1 MPTKTERIIAN
12 LPGTF
17 KALPRPS
24 TLFSVI
30 DAFGGELLKGENS
43 LAAVLLAHWV
53 DHADRGA
60 ERVDDLARIGA
71 LYGLAPRSDESVEE
85 FRSHLKRYIRTFI
98 EGTVTV
104 QGALR
109 VAAETLALN
118 IADQYGE
125 MDSWWNRPAEILTTV
140 APRGDAAAR
149 LVLGFEEASAKG
161 ADAGAASIQGS
172 VDLGGGVDLRGSG
185 KLHLRVD
192 GGGTVTVDLL
202 TGVGDSAAVTLD
214 ELVAAIAAALGIGVA
229 SHDGRRL
236 RLRSPSVGAGS
247 RLQII
252 DGPEDAA
259 PAILGL
265 PARRYLGRDAA
276 PARVAGTVD
285 LAAGADLSAERYL
298 RLFIDGAHRAEID
311 CAGPAPA
318 TTSLDQLRDAINAA
332 IGFALASHDGHQ
344 LQLTS
349 ATTGLGSRIEF
360 QSSAAQ
366 DARGRLFGQAPS
378 LTLGADAAPA
388 RLVGQP
394 DLAAGVD
401 LSSVANLVIQIDG
414 GAPLTVNCAG
424 ADPARTQLPEIVSAI
439 NAALGATVASHNGRR
454 LILAAP
460 TAGAAGSLEIGLAL
474 NGDASAKL
482 LGLKP
487 RSSAGGPATQAQ
499 LIGQADLAAGVDLA
513 ALHRL
518 TLALDGGR
526 PTSINLRSLADD
538 RRSVTLAEMAAA
550 INAAL
555 GAAVAGHDGRHL
567 LLTSPTSGA
576 ASALRLVAADRPTRR
591 RFVTRTP
598 VLDEAAPLVFGKVAA
613 EARGTGATAA
623 QLVGTVDLSRG
634 IDLRGGGFLRL
645 AVDGAAPVEVDCS
658 GPRPR
663 ATTLDQVV
671 TAINGAMPA
680 SIASGDGRHLILTSP
695 NSGVG
700 SRLKLTPSQA
710 RDARSTLLG
719 LEPLTAK
726 GLAATGVV
734 FVGTV
739 DLMAGVSL
747 PADARVKIGID
758 GAAPVEIVL
767 SAAAETRTLNQLMLA
782 INLGLGQTIARHDG
796 IYLSLAS
803 PTTGSA
809 SAIEMALPASG
820 DVTSRIF
827 GIPAPRSYQGRDAV
841 GARLEGVVDLSA
853 GTDLRQR
860 RFLRLGV
867 DGAAVREIDCGLG
880 ITALAGAALTDIVAA
895 INSQAG
901 AGIASSV
908 AGRLVLTS
916 PTTGA
921 ASRVVLEPYLGGD
934 AATALLGAGVVE
946 ATGRAATAAV
956 LSGSVDLLAG
966 VDLSQ
971 RSRLKLAVDG
981 GRSLEIDVAGA
992 SPGRT
997 FGPEILAAINR
1008 SFPGLATLSDEDK
1021 LLLTSPSTG
1030 ETSRVSLLPLRYL
1043 EVIEYPPRTRELSG
1057 ALRHG
1062 ESLEIENAG
1071 AAAVFAEARF
1081 HSPLGV
1087 VGPGL
1092 ADMVAG
1098 WRVSLKVVLGPG
1110 EQILLRRGADQQLQA
1125 LRCSGDGTWSD
1136 LAADTLLVVGK
1147 ASAVLQLPQ
1156 GRNRWIYFNCLG
1168 SRFNAATFNR
1178 HPFTGSPC
1186 SERGIFDLSR
1196 FSPAAKPEGKTL
1208 FAWPAG
1214 SDPEPAAGVSLRWA
1228 EHTPGAFTLNLPV
1241 DLPPSFGGRFNQARF
1256 NLPAAQPE
1264 LYPFAVTEPIGDP
1277 DYLPDLL
1284 NARSQL
1290 ITAQRVASVPLGW
1303 QPVAM
1308 PFRKPRSLT
1317 LGSPSQAARLYL
1329 AEEGIQGFLQLEA
1342 KIPGAA
1348 GNSIRVAARKS
1359 GPALFDVS
1367 VGFDGGRFEN
1377 ARQLVLGDPLPALTE
1392 KLLQPGPIGLLQAKA
1407 AGIRVAVTR
1416 DGTEPES

>member
-30 DAFGGELLKGENS
+30 DAFGGELLQGENS

-60 ERVDDLARIGA
+60 ERIDDLARIGA
-71 LYGLAPRSDESVEE
+71 LYGLAPRPDESVEE

-118 IADQYGE
+118 IADQYQE
-125 MDSWWNRPAEILTTV
+125 MDSWWNRSEQILTTV
-140 APRGDAAAR
+140 APRGDAAAG

-161 ADAGAASIQGS
+161 ADAGAASVQGS
-172 VDLGGGVDLRGSG
+172 VDLVGGVDLRGGG
-185 KLHLRVD
+185 KLHLQVD
-192 GGGTVTVDLL
+192 GGGAVTVDLL
-202 TGVGDSAAVTLD
+202 AGVGDNAAVTLD
-214 ELVAAIAAALGIGVA
+214 ELVAAIDAALGGSIAG
-229 SHDGRRL
+229 HDGRRL
-236 RLRSPSVGAGS
+236 RLRSPSIGAGS
-247 RLQII
+247 RLQIG

-265 PARRYLGRDAA
+265 PPRRYLGRDAA
-276 PARVAGTVD
+276 PARVIGTVD
-285 LAAGADLSAERYL
+285 LAAGADLSSERYL
-298 RLFIDGAHRAEID
+298 RLFIDGAQLAEID
-311 CAGPAPA
+311 CAGPTPA

-332 IGFALASHDGHQ
+332 MGFALASHDGHQ

-349 ATTGLGSRIEF
+349 ATIGLGSRIEF
-360 QSSAAQ
+360 QSPAAQ
-366 DARGRLFGQAPS
+366 DARVRLFGQVPS
-378 LTLGADAAPA
+378 LTLGGDAAPA

-394 DLAAGVD
+394 DLGAGVD
-401 LSSVANLVIQIDG
+401 LAAAANLALKIDG
-414 GAPLTVNCAG
+414 GALLTVNCAG
-424 ADPARTQLPEIVSAI
+424 ADPARTQLPEIVTAI
-439 NAALGATVASHNGRR
+439 NTALGATVASHNGRR
-454 LILAAP
+454 LILASPA
-460 TAGAAGSLEIGLAL
+460 AGAAGSLEISLAPS
-474 NGDASAKL
+474 GDASARL

-487 RSSAGGPATQAQ
+487 RSAVGGPATQAQ
-499 LIGQADLAAGVDLA
+499 LIGQPDLAAGVDLA

-526 PTSINLRSLADD
+526 PVSINLRSLALD
-538 RRSVTLAEMAAA
+538 RRRVTLAEMAAA

-576 ASALRLVAADRPTRR
+576 ASALTLPAADLPRRR

-598 VLDEAAPLVFGKVAA
+598 ILDEAAALVFGKVAA
-613 EARGTGATAA
+613 EARGSGANGA

-634 IDLRGGGFLRL
+634 VDLRGGGFLRL
-645 AVDGAAPVEVDCS
+645 ALDGAAPVEIDCS

-671 TAINGAMPA
+671 AAINGAMPA
-680 SIASGDGRHLILTSP
+680 PIASGDGRHLILTSP

-710 RDARSTLLG
+710 RDARSSLLG

-726 GLAATGVV
+726 GLAAVGVV

-739 DLMAGVSL
+739 DLMEGISL

-767 SAAAETRTLNQLMLA
+767 STAAETRTLNQLMLA

-796 IYLSLAS
+796 IYLALAS

-809 SAIEMALPASG
+809 SSVEFALPASG
-820 DVTSRIF
+820 EVTSQIF
-827 GIPAPRSYQGRDAV
+827 GIPAPRSYQGQDAV
-841 GARLEGVVDLSA
+841 SAQLEGLVDLSA
-853 GTDLRQR
+853 GADLQQR

-880 ITALAGAALTDIVAA
+880 ITSVAAASLADMVAA

-901 AGIASSV
+901 AAIASAV

-921 ASRVVLEPYLGGD
+921 ASRLVLEPYLGGD
-934 AATALLGAGVVE
+934 AATAVLGAGVVE
-946 ATGRAATAAV
+946 AAGRAATAAV

-981 GRSLEIDVAGA
+981 GRPLEIDVAGA
-992 SPGRT
+992 SPGRS
-997 FGPEILAAINR
+997 FGPEIVAAINR
-1008 SFPGLATLSDEDK
+1008 GFPGLATLSDEDK
-1021 LLLTSPSTG
+1021 LLLTSPSAG
-1030 ETSRVSLLPLRYL
+1030 ETSCVSLLPLRYL
-1043 EVIEYPPRTRELSG
+1043 EVIEYPPRNRDLSG

-1062 ESLEIENAG
+1062 ETLEIENAG

-1081 HSPLGV
+1081 HSGLGV

-1092 ADMVAG
+1092 ADMAAG

-1125 LRCSGDGTWSD
+1125 LRLASDGTWSE
-1136 LAADTLLVVGK
+1136 LAAETMLVEGE
-1147 ASAVLQLPQ
+1147 ASVVLQLPQ
-1156 GRNRWIYFNCLG
+1156 GRSQWLFFNCLG
-1168 SRFNAATFNR
+1168 SRYNAATFNR
-1178 HPFTGSPC
+1178 HSFTGGPC

-1196 FSPAAKPEGKTL
+1196 FSPAAGQERKTL

-1214 SDPEPAAGVSLRWA
+1214 SDPEPAAGVSLCWV

-1241 DLPPSFGGRFNQARF
+1241 DLPPRFGGRFNQARF
-1256 NLPAAQPE
+1256 NLPEAGPE
-1264 LYPFAVTEPIGDP
+1264 LYPFAVTEPVEDA
-1277 DYLPDLL
+1277 DYLPGLL
-1284 NARSQL
+1284 NASSNL
-1290 ITAQRVASVPLGW
+1290 VAAQVVASVPLGW

-1317 LGSPSQAARLYL
+1317 LGSSSQAARLYL
-1329 AEEGIQGFLQLEA
+1329 AEEGIQGFLQLES

-1377 ARQLVLGDPLPALTE
+1377 ARQLVLGEPLPALTE

-1416 DGTEPES
+1416 DGTEPQS